1 MKLTFEQFTEAGFIF
16 EKENGNSHS
25 DYENQIISE
34 SELIKFTTK
43 EMEGIIVE
51 GINTGTYENEDER
64 VNGYWSLSKIG
75 NPNLIE
81 KYKKWLLIEL
91 ENANSIAVFQLLIC
105 LDKLEQPAFHK
116 KRNSRGVFE
125 KVLNFRDAQEYLVPA
140 RKSIIICLSTL

>member
-43 EMEGIIVE
+43 EMEEIIVE

-125 KVLNFRDAQEYLVPA
+125 KVLNFRDAQEYLN
-140 RKSIIICLSTL
+140 RK